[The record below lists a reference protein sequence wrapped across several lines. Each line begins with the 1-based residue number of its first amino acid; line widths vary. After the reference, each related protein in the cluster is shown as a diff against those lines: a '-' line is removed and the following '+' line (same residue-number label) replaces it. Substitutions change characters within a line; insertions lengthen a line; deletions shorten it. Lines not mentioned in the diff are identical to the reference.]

1 MVRMSFR
8 FIFASVILIFL
19 SCDKSQRSPIT
30 QDSVKDR
37 SLILISLDGFRRD
50 YLDSFP
56 TPTFQ
61 KIKAEGVSS
70 QGLLPC
76 FPSKTFPNHYSIVTG
91 LYPEHHGIVGNT
103 MYDQAKDLWFRIG
116 SGSSPTRDAYW
127 FEGEPIW
134 VTAEKQ
140 NRKTATFYWPG
151 SDAPIMGVMPTY
163 HRYYDGSTAY
173 TSRVDQVLEWL
184 SLPERDRPG
193 LLSLY
198 FESPDREGHTY
209 GPFAFE
215 TRKAVETV
223 DSLVGTLIAG
233 IEALNM
239 TDKVNIMITSDH
251 GMSQLSRDRV
261 IFLDD
266 YIDLESITL
275 INRTPNAEILC
286 SDSQRNEV
294 FQALDSAHPK
304 WDVYYREET
313 PEHWNFRNH
322 PRIAPIIVAAH
333 DGWTITTREV
343 FESHPSNYVGGAH
356 GYDPQYESMHGI
368 FLAMGP
374 DFKEKVELEALEN
387 IHLYNLMCQ
396 LLKIDP
402 APNDGDPEK
411 VIKVLKIRS

>member
-1 MVRMSFR
+1 MYCK
-8 FIFASVILIFL
+8 FALSSLILIFL
-19 SCDKSQRSPIT
+19 SCDKSHRAPIT
-30 QDSVKDR
+30 LDSSESR
-37 SLILISLDGFRRD
+37 SLIIISLDGFRHD

-61 KIKAEGVSS
+61 KIKAEGVCSK
-70 QGLLPC
+70 GLIPC

-91 LYPEHHGIVGNT
+91 LYPEHHGIIGNT
-103 MYDQAKDLWFRIG
+103 MYDPARDAWFRIG

-127 FEGEPIW
+127 FGGEPIW

-140 NRKTATFYWPG
+140 NVKTATFYWPG
-151 SDAPIMGVMPTY
+151 SDAPIMDVMPTY

-173 TSRVDQVLEWL
+173 TDRVDQVLEWL
-184 SLPERDRPG
+184 SISEEDRPG

-198 FESPDREGHTY
+198 FESPDREGHAF
-209 GPFAFE
+209 GPFTPE
-215 TRKAVETV
+215 TGNAVETV
-223 DSLVGTLIAG
+223 DSLIGALITG

-275 INRTPNAEILC
+275 INRSPNAEILC
-286 SDSQRNEV
+286 ADSMRNAV
-294 FQALDSAHPK
+294 FEALDGVHTK

-313 PEHWNFRNH
+313 PEHWNFRH
-322 PRIAPIIVAAH
+322 HERIAPLIVAAH
-333 DGWTITTREV
+333 DGWTITTHEV
-343 FESHPSNYVGGAH
+343 FDNYPSNFQGGAH

-374 DFKEKVELEALEN
+374 DFREKAELEAFEN
-387 IHLYNLMCQ
+387 VHLYNLMCQ

-402 APNDGDPEK
+402 APNDGNPEK
-411 VIKVLKIRS
+411 VMGTLKMRS